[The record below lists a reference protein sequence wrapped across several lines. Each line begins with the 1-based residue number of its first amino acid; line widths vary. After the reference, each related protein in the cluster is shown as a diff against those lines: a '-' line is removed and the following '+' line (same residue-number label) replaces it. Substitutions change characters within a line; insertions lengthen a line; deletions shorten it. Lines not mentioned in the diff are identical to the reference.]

1 LKRRNYILLFKYL
14 ILLTRQTTLS
24 LPTGQAGGQT
34 SKLNKM
40 KTISNTY
47 FIIILFL
54 ILYQQVLSQTFYYE
68 NYSPLMNGYSL
79 QDDTLN
85 VLQGKTDTILHV
97 YLLKEVQKQFDI
109 RRQQVKQALKSVE
122 NLKKR
127 QQQLKTDYIKLLGE
141 FPSKT
146 PLNPLIT
153 GTIQCEDYIIERLV
167 FESRPGL
174 HVTANLYVPKNKK
187 GPFPGVLVACGHSYE
202 GKASPAYQSVCILL
216 AKNDMV
222 ALIVDPI
229 CQGERFQFL
238 NEDGK
243 PASGGGTFSHTLL
256 DIAAN
261 LVGTDVVFYEAWDN
275 IRAID
280 YLISRSEVDP
290 EKIGMTGN
298 SGGGTQTT
306 FLMALDDRIVA
317 AAPACYPATKEI
329 KFNTIGPQDGCQQL
343 HNEGKLGIEETDFFT
358 IRAPKPTR
366 ILAAEQDF
374 FDFNGTQT
382 LYREAK
388 EIYTKLGY
396 PDQIDLVSCKK
407 EHGFT
412 KPLREAA
419 VFWMKKWLLKKNTPV
434 VEPELKLQKEKDLL
448 VTTTGQ
454 VGSFF
459 KNEKTI
465 IDLNR
470 ELATKLKDQREVFW
484 KLNSKEV
491 ILTKVKELAG
501 IEEYSIDPEVVR
513 TGVIHREGYIVEKLI
528 LNNAEFPVPG
538 LLFIPDNLNKSVPA
552 NLYVDGR
559 GKATNAGPEGE
570 IEKMVKNNTIVFAID
585 IRGFG
590 ETADNPEFNLYAGG
604 WNNEYRNGMIS
615 LYLGKPLPGQR
626 VFDLQLALKYLL
638 TRKEVDQEKISITG
652 IGRAVPAVLHAAAI
666 ESTFCKVFLCAS
678 LDSWMD
684 VVLNPMNRN
693 HLTNL
698 VPDALKFYDLPDL
711 VRSIHPREIS
721 IIDPV
726 DASGKKKLGKY

>member
-1 LKRRNYILLFKYL
+1 MNLDINMDIVSRLLMKNIRSVFVLL
-14 ILLTRQTTLS
+14 ICLMVLS
-24 LPTGQAGGQT
+24 FPA
-34 SKLNKM
+34 
-40 KTISNTY
+40 ISNGKRNN
-47 FIIILFL
+47 
-54 ILYQQVLSQTFYYE
+54 E
-68 NYSPLMNGYSL
+68 NDTLKNSISL
-79 QDDTLN
+79 QDLK
-85 VLQGKTDTILHV
+85 VLQGKKDTILHA
-97 YLLKEVQKQFDI
+97 YLLREVQKQFDI

-153 GTIQCEDYIIERLV
+153 GTIQCEDYIIEKV
-167 FESRPGL
+167 AFESRPGM
-174 HVTANLYVPKNKK
+174 HVTANLYIPKNKK
-187 GPFPGVLVACGHSYE
+187 GPFPGVLVPCGHSYE
-202 GKASPAYQSVCILL
+202 GKALPAYQSVCILL

-243 PASGGGTFSHTLL
+243 PASRGGTSSHTLL

-261 LVGTDVVFYEAWDN
+261 LVGTDVVVYEAWDN

-280 YLISRSEVDP
+280 YLISRPEVDP

-317 AAPACYPATKEI
+317 AAPSCYPATKEI

-343 HNEGKLGIEETDFFT
+343 HSEGKLGIEETDFFT

-396 PDQIDLVSCKK
+396 PDQIDLVSCNDK
-407 EHGFT
+407 HGFT

-419 VFWMKKWLLKKNTPV
+419 VQWMKKWLLNENTPV

-470 ELATKLKDQREVFW
+470 ELATKLKDQRERFW
-484 KLNSKEV
+484 VKNSKEV
-491 ILTKVKELAG
+491 CLARVKELAG
-501 IEEYSIDPEVVR
+501 IEEYSNNPEVVR
-513 TGVIHREGYIVEKLI
+513 TGVIQMEGYIIEKLI
-528 LNNAEFPVPG
+528 INSAEFPVPG
-538 LLFIPDNLNKSVPA
+538 LLFIPDNLNESVPA
-552 NLYVDGR
+552 NLYVDCR
-559 GKATNAGPEGE
+559 GKETDAGPEGK
-570 IEKMVKNNTIVFAID
+570 IEKMVKNNTIVLAID
-585 IRGFG
+585 ARGFG
-590 ETADNPEFNLYAGG
+590 ETADNPDFNRYAGG
-604 WNNEYRNGMIS
+604 WNSEYRNAMIS
-615 LYLGKPLPGQR
+615 LYLGKPILGQR
-626 VFDLQLALKYLL
+626 VHDLQLALKYLL
-638 TRKEVDQEKISITG
+638 TRKEVDSDKISITG
-652 IGRAVPAVLHAAAI
+652 TGRVGPVVLHAAAVD
-666 ESTFCKVFLCAS
+666 ERFKKVILYNS

-684 VVLNPMNRN
+684 VVEDPMNRN

-698 VPDALKFYDLPDL
+698 VPNALKYYDLPDL
-711 VRSIHPREIS
+711 VRSIHPREILV
-721 IIDPV
+721 IDPV
-726 DASGKKKLGKY
+726 DATGKKKTGD